1 MLNKSKLGYGIGF
14 IAVLG
19 LGFAMGATMPQS
31 FAQKKDADPYKRLDV
46 FAQVLSVVERN
57 YVEPTDR
64 TAMIDGA
71 IHGMIRA
78 LDPHS
83 SYMSAEERAE
93 FERRTDGKFVGIG
106 VEIGLRNDELRVITA
121 FYGGPAQKAGI
132 ESGDTILAIDN
143 KDVSTMS
150 LDDLFAALRGTPG
163 STVKLTV
170 RRPDKLALK

>member
-78 LDPHS
+78 LDPH
-83 SYMSAEERAE
+83 
-93 FERRTDGKFVGIG
+93 
-106 VEIGLRNDELRVITA
+106 
-121 FYGGPAQKAGI
+121 
-132 ESGDTILAIDN
+132 
-143 KDVSTMS
+143 
-150 LDDLFAALRGTPG
+150 
-163 STVKLTV
+163 
-170 RRPDKLALK
+170 